1 MISEEVKPLKE
12 KPSPTFKIPIAK
24 PDIGEDEIRAV
35 IETMKS
41 GWVTQGEKV
50 VEFERSF
57 AKYCGVKYGVAVS
70 SGTAAL
76 HIALAALDIKR
87 GDEVITTPLSC
98 VATTNPIIYLGAK
111 PVFVDVDPTTLNINP
126 MLIEK
131 KVTDKT
137 KAILLVH
144 LFGHPVDLD
153 PVIKVAERHGL
164 YLIEDAAQAHG
175 AEYKGRKVGSFG
187 HVSCFSFYVD
197 KLITSVEGGMAVTND
212 ETLAEKMRLL
222 RSFGMDKHEKFYHPL
237 LGYNY
242 KMSDIHAAIGLA
254 QLRKLDNYI
263 ERKRL
268 NIEFLR
274 SRLSHQELRLPTEQD
289 YAFSVYYVCPI
300 LAEHKKEI
308 IVKHLERE
316 GIETR
321 PLLSFIP
328 EQPPYQNYG
337 YDFKDLHVA
346 QSVHRKGFYVSNS
359 PLLTEKELDYIATT
373 LIRALGHD

>member
-1 MISEEVKPLKE
+1 LI
-12 KPSPTFKIPIAK
+12 FKIPIAK

-50 VEFERSF
+50 KEFEEAF

-76 HIALAALDIKR
+76 HIALAALNITS

-98 VATTNPIIYLGAK
+98 VATTNPIVYLGAK
-111 PVFVDVDPTTLNINP
+111 PIFADIDPVTLNINP
-126 MLIEK
+126 MLIEQ
-131 KVTDKT
+131 KVTERT
-137 KAILLVH
+137 KAILPVH

-153 PVIKVAERHGL
+153 PLIEVAEKHGL
-164 YLIEDAAQAHG
+164 YVIEDAAQAHG

-187 HVSCFSFYVD
+187 HVSCFSFYAD
-197 KLITSVEGGMAVTND
+197 KLITAVEGGMIVTND
-212 ETLAEKMRLL
+212 EALAEKMQLL
-222 RSFGMDKHEKFYHPL
+222 RSFGMDKHKKFYHPL

-242 KMSDIHAAIGLA
+242 KMSDIHAAIGLV
-254 QLRKLDNYI
+254 QLRKLNRYI
-263 ERKRL
+263 ERRRF
-268 NIEFLR
+268 NIEYLR
-274 SRLSHQELRLPTEQD
+274 GRLSSQNLRLPTEQD

-300 LAEHKKEI
+300 VAKHGKEK
-308 IVKHLERE
+308 IVRHLERE

-328 EQPPYQNYG
+328 EQPPYRGYG
-337 YDFKDLHVA
+337 YDLNDLKVA
-346 QSVHRKGFYVSNS
+346 QEVHRKGFYLSNS
-359 PLLTEKELDYIATT
+359 PLLTEKELDFIASA
-373 LIRALGHD
+373 LIEALADY